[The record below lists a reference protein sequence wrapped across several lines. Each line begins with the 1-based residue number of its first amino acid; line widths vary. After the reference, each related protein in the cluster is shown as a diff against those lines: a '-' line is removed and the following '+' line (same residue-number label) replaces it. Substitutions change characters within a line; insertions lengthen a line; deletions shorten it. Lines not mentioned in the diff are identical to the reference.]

1 MQDAL
6 KIGQLAAV
14 LGVDPK
20 TIRCY
25 EELGMIRPAL
35 AANGYRLFSAGD
47 VARLRFVG
55 RRAKRFGLTLSEV
68 KMLLESMGT
77 EGCSGV
83 RSPVRRLVEEKLER
97 IRERMQELSDLK
109 ADLDGFLRRNRT
121 LPCSLS
127 GEAEGCVCLEGE
139 LPHAAPN
146 VESAEEEQPAPCP
159 GDDAT

>member
-20 TIRCY
+20 TIRYY
-25 EELGMIRPAL
+25 EELGMIRPAR

-47 VARLRFVG
+47 VARLRFV

-83 RSPVRRLVEEKLER
+83 RSAVRRLVEEKLER

-109 ADLDGFLRRNRT
+109 ADLEGFLQGNRT
-121 LPCSLS
+121 PPFTMSV
-127 GEAEGCVCLEGE
+127 EAEGCVCLEGE